1 MTHPPGG
8 PGTRAEPEFDP
19 WNSTPVAAEQAP
31 VPAGPPVRR
40 RRTGL
45 IAGVVGAVVVL
56 AGGATAFV
64 LLNGDDG
71 GATGATTDTGGPAG
85 GPVVVTAATPA
96 GVAQAAI
103 NAYTNRSATQYVALL
118 CATPSRQLV
127 DDLQRQLASAT
138 QLNGS
143 VTGVPVVT
151 GTSASVEVTV
161 VYNGQTENPR
171 IPMKQQGR
179 KWCIDES

>member
-8 PGTRAEPEFDP
+8 PGPRAEPEFDP
-19 WNSTPVAAEQAP
+19 WKSTPVADEPAP

-40 RRTGL
+40 RRMGL
-45 IAGVVGAVVVL
+45 IAGVAGAVVVL
-56 AGGATAFV
+56 GGGATAFV
-64 LLNGDDG
+64 LLNDDG
-71 GATGATTDTGGPAG
+71 GATGATADTGGTAG
-85 GPVVVTAATPA
+85 GPVAVTAATPA
-96 GVAQAAI
+96 GVAQAAV

-118 CATPSRQLV
+118 CAAPSRQLV

-143 VTGVPVVT
+143 VTGEPVVT